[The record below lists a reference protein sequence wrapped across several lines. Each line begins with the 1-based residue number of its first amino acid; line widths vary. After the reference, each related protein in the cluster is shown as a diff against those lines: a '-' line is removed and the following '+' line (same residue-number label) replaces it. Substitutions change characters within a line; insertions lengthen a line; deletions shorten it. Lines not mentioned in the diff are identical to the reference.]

1 MYLRQKISDNLIQ
14 LTITDLLGNIIIT
27 KNVSLANNNYSDV
40 ISTVNFASGVYMIKI
55 ATGEIQMVKQLV
67 INK

>member
-1 MYLRQKISDNLIQ
+1 MCIRDR
-14 LTITDLLGNIIIT
+14 GNIIIT
-27 KNVSLANNNYSDV
+27 KNVALANNNYSDV
-40 ISTVNFASGVYMIKI
+40 ISTVNFASGVYMVKI